1 MWIELVVNVCF
12 RFQGND
18 HKLFKRSKINILKDN
33 LNHVKCSI
41 KTRKGRKRELKRS
54 KEYMQQIEN
63 SYKHL
68 DINQAIS

>member
-1 MWIELVVNVCF
+1 MWIELVVNVYF

-18 HKLFKRSKINILKDN
+18 HKLFKRSKINIQRDN
-33 LNHVKCSI
+33 MNQIKCSI
-41 KTRKGRKRELKRS
+41 KTREGRKRELIRS
-54 KEYMQQIEN
+54 KEYLQQIEN